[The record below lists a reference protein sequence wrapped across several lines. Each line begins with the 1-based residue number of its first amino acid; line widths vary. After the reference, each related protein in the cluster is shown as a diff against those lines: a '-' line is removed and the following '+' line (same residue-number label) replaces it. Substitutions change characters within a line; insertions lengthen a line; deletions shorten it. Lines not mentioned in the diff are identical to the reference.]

1 VKLYEYEA
9 KQELKKHQ
17 ILIPNSFLAS
27 TVEQAKQAAAELHSP
42 FVVKAQ
48 VLVGGRGKA
57 GGIQTAAS
65 MQEAESAAGRLLDM
79 QVRGLSVRQVL
90 VEEKISIQR
99 ELYLAV
105 TVDRQ
110 KRCYVVLSSVSG
122 GIDIETTAEEM
133 PTAINKTPINPNTGL
148 RSYHA
153 IAIAKQLGYSGNQL
167 LTLANI
173 ILKLYQTAM
182 DNDAELAEIN
192 PLAETVNGTF
202 VALDARLTIDDNA
215 LFRHP
220 ERVKNEAKQLTPQ
233 EEAASKY
240 NLAYVKLEGNIGVIG
255 NGAGLVMATL
265 DLLSLFGGEAAD
277 FLDLGG
283 GASVEQINAAAKLF
297 LSDSGVRAVLI
308 NVLGGITRCDEVAKG
323 ILQAKSESG
332 SEKPLIVRLIGTNQ
346 QEGQSILQKAGIH
359 VYDSMEEAANQA
371 VQIAIWRTPKWAY

>member
-1 VKLYEYEA
+1 MKLYEFEA
-9 KQELKKHQ
+9 KQEFRKHL
-17 ILIPNSFLAS
+17 IPIPNSFLAS
-27 TVEQAKQAAAELHSP
+27 TVEQAKQAAAKLHSP

-65 MQEAESAAGRLLDM
+65 KQEVETVASKVLGMQI
-79 QVRGLSVRQVL
+79 RGLPVRQVL

-99 ELYLAV
+99 ELYLAI

-110 KRCYVVLSSVSG
+110 KRTYVVLASAVG
-122 GIDIETTAEEM
+122 GIDIEATAEEK

-148 RSYHA
+148 HFYHT

-167 LTLANI
+167 SALANI

-192 PLAETVNGTF
+192 PLAETVNGEF
-202 VALDARLTIDDNA
+202 MALDARLTVDDNA

-220 ERVKNEAKQLTPQ
+220 EYIKQETQQQTPQ
-233 EEAASKY
+233 EEAASKH
-240 NLAYVKLEGNIGVIG
+240 NLAYVKLDGNIGVIG

-265 DLLSLFGGEAAD
+265 DLLSLFGGRAAD

-283 GASVEQINAAAKLF
+283 GASIEQINAAVKLV
-297 LSDSGVRAVLI
+297 LSDFEVKAVLI

-323 ILQAKSESG
+323 ILQARTESG
-332 SEKPLIVRLIGTNQ
+332 SGKPLVVRLIGTNQ
-346 QEGQSILQKAGIH
+346 QEGQRILQAAGIQ
-359 VYDSMEEAANQA
+359 VYDSMEKAANQA
-371 VQIAIWRTPKWAY
+371 VEIAKKLEAS

>member
-1 VKLYEYEA
+1 MPQRTNADTSQRQQKRGFCSLQMWR
-9 KQELKKHQ
+9 K
-17 ILIPNSFLAS
+17 S
-27 TVEQAKQAAAELHSP
+27 TVNL
-42 FVVKAQ
+42 
-48 VLVGGRGKA
+48 R
-57 GGIQTAAS
+57 AS
-65 MQEAESAAGRLLDM
+65 VSTNRLLQ
-79 QVRGLSVRQVL
+79 QVQRPLEETDLRHNQTLSPKTVSARFQYCS
-90 VEEKISIQR
+90 EK
-99 ELYLAV
+99 
-105 TVDRQ
+105 
-110 KRCYVVLSSVSG
+110 
-122 GIDIETTAEEM
+122 
-133 PTAINKTPINPNTGL
+133 
-148 RSYHA
+148 
-153 IAIAKQLGYSGNQL
+153 
-167 LTLANI
+167 
-173 ILKLYQTAM
+173 
-182 DNDAELAEIN
+182 
-192 PLAETVNGTF
+192 TVNGAF

-215 LFRHP
+215 LFRHL

-283 GASVEQINAAAKLF
+283 GASVEQINAATKLV

-371 VQIAIWRTPKWAY
+371 VQIANMEDP